1 MVDVR
6 HHIIDGQRITHRIAD
21 VFIGG
26 GSNSTTSLTADRT
39 LAASDNGITINNTG
53 AAGTVIATL
62 PASAGISANWKVHAR
77 VTAAQI
83 LRLKAQGTDTI
94 RFDSI
99 EGVAAGCLQ
108 AAELGAC
115 ITIEYQGAGKFYVTA
130 PPMGLWSDN
139 T

>member
-26 GSNSTTSLTADRT
+26 ASGSFSSLTADRT
-39 LAASDNGITINNTG
+39 LTVSDNGITINNTG
-53 AAGTVIATL
+53 ANGTVIATL
-62 PASAGISANWKVHAR
+62 PASAGITAGWKARAR
-77 VTAAQI
+77 VTAAYI

-115 ITIEYQGAGKFYVTA
+115 LELEYQGAGKFYVTA